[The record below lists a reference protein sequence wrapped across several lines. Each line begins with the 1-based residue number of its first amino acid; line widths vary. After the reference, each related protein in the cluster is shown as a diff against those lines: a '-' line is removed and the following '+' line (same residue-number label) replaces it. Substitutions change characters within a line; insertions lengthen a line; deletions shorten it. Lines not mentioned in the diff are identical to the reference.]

1 VAEAQPRASGR
12 RALVT
17 GASSGIGAAT
27 ARLLVEAGAR
37 VCLVARSSER
47 LTRAAEQLAP
57 GAVAFA
63 ADVRD
68 PNQVREALRE
78 AIEALDGL
86 DIVVNC
92 AGVAHPASLADSSD
106 QLWRDA
112 IDTNLSGSFYVSRDA
127 GSWMVKHEG
136 GTIVNVASELSTMGM
151 PLYVAYCAAKAGV
164 IGLTKALAAELAP
177 TVTVNAVCPGPVD
190 TPMLHQEF
198 LELGDPEVA
207 MTATLQRVPLR
218 RLATAD
224 EVAAA
229 IMFVALDAPYATGAT
244 VELDGGTTAVA

>member
-1 VAEAQPRASGR
+1 MQLRAADR

-47 LTRAAEQLAP
+47 LTRTAEQLAP
-57 GAVAFA
+57 AAVELA

-68 PNQVREALRE
+68 PDQVQEAVRG

-92 AGVAHPASLADSSD
+92 AGVAHPANLADSSD
-106 QLWRDA
+106 QLWREA
-112 IDTNLSGSFYVSRDA
+112 IDTNLSGSFYVARDA

-136 GTIVNVASELSTMGM
+136 GAIVNVASELSTMGM

-198 LELGDPEVA
+198 RELGDPEAA
-207 MTATLQRVPLR
+207 MTATLARVPLR